1 MTASTEKI
9 YEACPPA
16 DIPFDPSVVP
26 STLQLTDSQRE
37 LYDNVLKHFDR
48 EEYVIPG
55 IKGGSLMEEEK
66 FWLVR
71 LPYWSLFRDL
81 LTCTMSCIPER

>member
-9 YEACPPA
+9 YEACPPP
-16 DIPFDPSVVP
+16 DISFDPSVRP
-26 STLQLTDSQRE
+26 PTLQLTDSQRE

-71 LPYWSLFRDL
+71 PPY
-81 LTCTMSCIPER
+81 